1 MGEEIKKNQK
11 IVETAPPIN
20 TKRLTEELINLEP
33 TAVLEMFELDLGR
46 FSGKIFRFHAGVVF
60 KGDLIFNG
68 NTFHALPVEVDQFE
82 VKGDGTLPRP
92 HLRIGNVDSVI
103 SNIMEGYDDFIGL
116 KVKRIRTFLKFIDG
130 KNFKHEVNPYGAP
143 DPNARFP
150 DDVYVINQKVAEN
163 KNIVEFELVSP
174 LEMDTVKLPGRQI
187 ISNYCPWIYRGQGCS
202 YGNTAIRRKERWT
215 PPDSAQSRGEPIADG
230 KDKEFTSSKGYGFS
244 VDGNATWQDEYT
256 TAFVDSGNYNPTGVY
271 ASGDFVQITSSETSD
286 VVMHFVAKPTGYS
299 ASVEN
304 GSAWATFNNISG
316 SDPRLDQKNWVQDQC
331 SKTLSG
337 CMLRFGSCNDGL
349 PFGGFPGTDRFT
361 F

>member
-116 KVKRIRTFLKFIDG
+116 KVKRIRTFQFIIL
-130 KNFKHEVNPYGAP
+130 NLNV
-143 DPNARFP
+143 
-150 DDVYVINQKVAEN
+150 VYITQEY
-163 KNIVEFELVSP
+163 
-174 LEMDTVKLPGRQI
+174 
-187 ISNYCPWIYRGQGCS
+187 NYVWNC
-202 YGNTAIRRKERWT
+202 RR
-215 PPDSAQSRGEPIADG
+215 S
-230 KDKEFTSSKGYGFS
+230 
-244 VDGNATWQDEYT
+244 
-256 TAFVDSGNYNPTGVY
+256 
-271 ASGDFVQITSSETSD
+271 
-286 VVMHFVAKPTGYS
+286 
-299 ASVEN
+299 
-304 GSAWATFNNISG
+304 FNRS
-316 SDPRLDQKNWVQDQC
+316 
-331 SKTLSG
+331 
-337 CMLRFGSCNDGL
+337 M
-349 PFGGFPGTDRFT
+349 
-361 F
+361 